1 MSSSRKGFTLIELM
15 VVVIILGILTS
26 IGVPYY
32 VKTVESSKALDAV
45 AMANMISSAT
55 RMLMADNPSLTYNGG
70 LLTHSGTCQTAPCST
85 GGTRDACDLVRCRY
99 LAAQNWD
106 DLPYTYRS
114 CNPTSGAG
122 GSGCSAGLTASARR
136 RAGTYSAWGYTISS
150 IGACNPVGGA
160 PTCPSF

>member
-15 VVVIILGILTS
+15 VVIIILSIMTS

-32 VKTVESSKALDAV
+32 IKTVESSKALDAV
-45 AMANMISSAT
+45 AMSNMISSAT
-55 RMLMADNPSLTYNGG
+55 RMIIADNPSLTYNGG
-70 LLTHSGTCQTAPCST
+70 LLTSAGSCQTGACST

-106 DLPYTYRS
+106 NLPYIYRS
-114 CNPTSGAG
+114 CNPVSGAG

-150 IGACNPVGGA
+150 IGACTPVSGA